1 MVRISSRPLSKGLL
15 FFVLFSFLFLF
26 LALLLYLFRDTLVLW
41 AFQKTLRDA
50 GLNFSCK
57 ALTVKDGHFY
67 FRGLYLGDPA
77 FELWAEEGAIY
88 PSFKEK
94 GVLLFLKNFEG
105 RYDLLFPARGLTPP
119 KYLLALQLENGKLL
133 LEGKP
138 SYQVRLKR
146 LKITGLKAFFG
157 AFKAKEAL
165 AFIDENPKT
174 PKTPPLPK
182 EKDEFSGAVKLDVK
196 VDLAHLP
203 HWLKKDLFASKGV
216 LKLELFLDPKDEG
229 VYFKG
234 RASLTDLSLDFP
246 ELNFSLAG
254 EGSFSGFWQREKG
267 SFWARG
273 RALFE
278 PPVSLT
284 YRLEG
289 KLLPEALALERLK
302 LSLAAGPPFFASL
315 ANSLG
320 AKIKG
325 ELSGSAEIF
334 PQNERFQAELVL
346 RQGGFAL
353 SEDRVGEGIDLE
365 AKIRGGLSKNLSLKG
380 EVLLK
385 RGEFFW
391 APWYYALERPLRLS
405 FNLLK
410 KGRSLFVSSLKVNGP
425 FTAEVEGLEVYPQ
438 WSWPHKAALKLKME
452 DFWGPL
458 VAEPFG
464 EEYPFLSR
472 TKLSGSLFLRQQKGV
487 INAYFSGRL
496 GFGPHQ
502 FEGLRLAGAY
512 DLSGSCKDFSL
523 SWAEVKSPVLL
534 LGPLELEGKT
544 CPPKLFL
551 EPFSWSLFRG
561 NLESSGGAG
570 DIGQKTF
577 FLKETELKG
586 LRPDLP
592 PPWKSL
598 SPEISGHFTRVT
610 FAKGRLEGKG
620 LLKVRLAGGELIIK
634 DFFFEPGVLPRY
646 GGDITFSG
654 LDLTLL
660 SKALGFGLITGR
672 LRGKVRHL
680 VMVGKLPASFELWL
694 EDDPSYRGKR
704 RISLK
709 AVRQMAELGG
719 GRATLLVPFAKSL
732 RYQRLGLYCRLEN
745 DVFYL
750 KGLIKEGGKEYLVKG
765 PKLFGVDVINQNPG
779 GAISFKEMVRRLKR
793 VMEESDEKEPS

>member
-1 MVRISSRPLSKGLL
+1 MVRISSKPLSKGLL
-15 FFVLFSFLFLF
+15 FFVIFSFLLF
-26 LALLLYLFRDTLVLW
+26 LVLLLYLFRDTLVLW
-41 AFQKTLRDA
+41 AFQKTLRGA
-50 GLNFSCK
+50 GVNFSCK
-57 ALTVKDGHFY
+57 ALTIKDGHFY

-88 PSFKEK
+88 PSFKDK

-105 RYDLLFPARGLTPP
+105 RYDLLFPARGLAPP

-133 LEGKP
+133 LEGNP
-138 SYQVRLKR
+138 SYQVKLKR
-146 LKITGLKAFFG
+146 LKISGLEGFFR
-157 AFKAKEAL
+157 AFKAKEPPAL
-165 AFIDENPKT
+165 VSENSKTSKT
-174 PKTPPLPK
+174 PFLPK

-196 VDLAHLP
+196 VDLARLP
-203 HWLKKDLFASKGV
+203 HWLKKNLFASKGV

-229 VYFKG
+229 VSLKG
-234 RASLTDLSLDFP
+234 RAYLTDLGLDFSK
-246 ELNFSLAG
+246 LKNLSLAG

-267 SFWARG
+267 SFWAQG
-273 RALFE
+273 RALLE

-289 KLLPEALALERLK
+289 RLLPEALDLERLK
-302 LSLAAGPPFFASL
+302 LSWVAGPPFFASL
-315 ANSLG
+315 ANSPE
-320 AKIKG
+320 AKVKG
-325 ELSGSAEIF
+325 ELLGSAEIF
-334 PQNERFQAELVL
+334 LQNERFQAELVL
-346 RQGGFAL
+346 RQGGFSL

-365 AKIRGGLSKNLSLKG
+365 AKIRGSLSKNLSLKG

-405 FNLLK
+405 FNLLQ

-425 FTAEVEGLEVYPQ
+425 LTAEVEGLEVYPQ
-438 WSWPHKAALKLKME
+438 WSWPQKAALKLKME

-464 EEYPFLSR
+464 EEYPFLTR
-472 TKLSGSLFLRQQKGV
+472 TKLSGSLFLRQQRRV

-496 GFGPHQ
+496 DFGPHQ

-523 SWAEVKSPVLL
+523 SWAEVKSPLLL

-551 EPFSWSLFRG
+551 KPFSWSLFRG
-561 NLESSGGAG
+561 NLNCSGGAG
-570 DIGQKTF
+570 DIGQKIF

-592 PPWKSL
+592 LPWKTL
-598 SPEISGHFTRVT
+598 SPEISGRFIRVI
-610 FAKGRLEGKG
+610 FARGRLEGKG
-620 LLKVRLAGGELIIK
+620 VLKVRLAGGELIIK
-634 DFFFEPGVLPRY
+634 DFFFEPEVLPRY

-672 LRGKVRHL
+672 LKGKVRHL

-694 EDDPSYRGKR
+694 ENDPNYRGKK
-704 RISLK
+704 RISFK

-719 GRATLLVPFAKSL
+719 GKASLFVPFAKNL

-750 KGLIKEGGKEYLVKG
+750 RGLIKEGGKEYLVKG

-793 VMEESDEKEPS
+793 IIEESDEKEQS